1 MPNPPDGSGSRGSGR
16 PGAGVVRLGGQWI
29 HDSDGRDPCP
39 RSAFQGSGQGQ
50 FADGAADTNG
60 DFTHMAELNG
70 SRPLALTFGIEK
82 VDESRREVWGI
93 ATAEVPD
100 KQRDIVDF
108 DASVRAFRAWGGN
121 VREQHNKLK
130 TVGKAIAI
138 EPLPDQK
145 AIRVGVFLSRSADGE
160 DAWTKVREGILT
172 GFSIGGTVKSQ
183 RTEIVKSEGF
193 NSLPQTYNRITGYD
207 LGELSLVDNPACPVA
222 KFDLVKANAGGQLH
236 ATGILAKDDDGDDH
250 GDDDGDEVGEEFRQP
265 LRSAISDAGDE
276 EKQRILDDHSQP
288 GVPASVRGIT
298 HGIDAHTDKLLN
310 AVDGVLT
317 KGSRRTTV
325 AKVAG
330 AAPSSVTFVGT
341 QGLTAT
347 WGDGGNLVIE
357 KAPTPFGTNLPA
369 MGGPA
374 SPGATPADDDD
385 EDGDDG
391 QPGDPDQPMPDNS
404 GNPQQPPAPDDLGAP
419 AAAKPGQYDD
429 GSGNQSA
436 VSPADEQ
443 PDQSATWQ
451 RPQDA
456 WKPGGAGGAGGANGM
471 PGAGPRR
478 ADANDPHGSQWE
490 DSPDEDG
497 ENGGMP
503 EGTIATHYSPESA
516 QAHADAL
523 ERGTGQAHDIVGDG
537 DAYHVRPFPDA
548 GAVTPDDIVSTHFT
562 RDAAEDKRAKIE
574 ARGGFPAAV
583 HQTPDGRFQVFPVPA
598 SQRPASGMALGMD
611 DQNGALASPGFQGA
625 PQGDPQG
632 GYQGAPDP
640 NQDDNQGGWKP
651 QKFGKAYNPTPPHLP
666 AHHVTG
672 PWSQP
677 RGTGSSRSGEHDVS
691 AERRATDGKWTSGSG
706 AADHLGSHAATYHG
720 HAHSIHAFA
729 TTADQPDG
737 EPVRNYAVTGRGHPH
752 DHPGRTEVTGEDAK
766 DLEAHLEEG
775 RHFEPDA
782 DRMPNHVADWHR
794 HIDNV
799 GEAAIDPRNQADGS
813 GGTVPAGAGEVAVH
827 QRGSGGRPE
836 RVIRN
841 SPTAGGPAD
850 PLGTH
855 AVTYRG
861 GTHAIHRFNRPGASG
876 TVDDPTQVYA
886 VTGRDERPDDQGR
899 SEFTGR
905 AARALRDGGAFDLD
919 SHSSSPDQPEWARQN
934 GWDNHVDNV
943 AAQAMEDQGGDP
955 GAGASPSASGGGGN
969 SPSWHQQRA
978 ADIAQSTQRQRLS
991 RPGAYATGN
1000 GSDVHRD
1007 HLGNFTLTPAGG
1019 GTGHPHAQYLQG
1031 DDASQFHQELKD
1043 HAENG
1048 RGSRADRVDDAVDP
1062 YIPDAARSP
1071 GKGQPGWHA
1080 TPDTAA
1086 PVRKTVENL
1095 MKAATTLSRGQADQ
1109 AEIAAVRDALLL
1121 LSRTLAKADAGV
1133 TAPSVPLYT
1142 KPRRNADGFDP
1153 DGYNTDGKHDAVS
1166 DDDEEKG
1173 QTTGASAGSERGA
1186 YASPLPGNART
1197 ATVSKRA
1204 QDPKDAYGDPAAATG
1219 DDADVDDADPD
1230 DDDDDMQDM
1239 SWDGGANMGGGTGP
1253 ASGDGDNDA
1262 DDDPALPGPR
1272 MGKADGEET
1281 GEDPD
1286 AADPDDMS
1294 ASGQEMGAMKGYGP
1308 RRLKAAIQ
1316 REVAK
1321 ALSLDGPATHSLQKV
1336 VSTTVGNVLKAVLAG
1351 HEDRLSE
1358 IEKRSAALDAMDER
1372 LRAIEAQPVPGGD
1385 GPAMRAVEKS
1395 LGDLPG
1401 ASGLERRIGEP
1412 RSGVIDRLRQR
1423 TLNKSDVSALESM
1436 FGVTDGHD
1444 KQAIGNVL
1452 ALQDLRQLYR

>member
-1 MPNPPDGSGSRGSGR
+1 MGVSHAPCVRPGGQHGYAKTIGRRPETIPETIPETAGLRESGCTARVLSGR
-16 PGAGVVRLGGQWI
+16 V
-29 HDSDGRDPCP
+29 DSGYTIPVDAIRAHC
-39 RSAFQGSGQGQ
+39 SAVPASNPGQ
-50 FADGAADTNG
+50 FADGTADTNG
-60 DFTHMAELNG
+60 DFTQMAELDG

-82 VDESRREVWGI
+82 VDEARREVWGI

-183 RTEIVKSEGF
+183 RPEIVKSGGF

-236 ATGILAKDDDGDDH
+236 ATAILAKDDDGD
-250 GDDDGDEVGEEFRQP
+250 EVGEAFRQP
-265 LRSAISDAGDE
+265 LRSVISDAEDE

-298 HGIDAHTDKLLN
+298 HGIDAHKDRLLN

-330 AAPSSVTFVGT
+330 ATPSTVTFVGT

-357 KAPTPFGTNLPA
+357 KARTPFGTNQPA

-374 SPGATPADDDD
+374 APGATPADDDYDDD

-419 AAAKPGQYDD
+419 AASAKPGQPGQPDN
-429 GSGNQSA
+429 GFGNESS

-456 WKPGGAGGAGGANGM
+456 WKPGGADGANGM
-471 PGAGPRR
+471 PGAGMPGAEPRR

-490 DSPDEDG
+490 DSLDEDG
-497 ENGGMP
+497 EDGGMP
-503 EGTIATHYSPESA
+503 EGTIATHYTPESA

-523 ERGTGQAHDIVGDG
+523 ERGTGQSHDIVGDG

-548 GAVTPDDIVSTHFT
+548 GAVTPDDIVGTHFT

-574 ARGGFPAAV
+574 ARGGFSAAV

-598 SQRPASGMALGMD
+598 SQGAAPGMAPGMD
-611 DQNGALASPGFQGA
+611 DQNGAPAGSGFQGA
-625 PQGDPQG
+625 PQGAPQGTPQG

-640 NQDDNQGGWKP
+640 NQEPDQDDNQGGWKP
-651 QKFGKAYNPTPPHLP
+651 QPVRKAVGDSPGSGK
-666 AHHVTG
+666 
-672 PWSQP
+672 
-677 RGTGSSRSGEHDVS
+677 RDVS
-691 AERRATDGKWTSGSG
+691 REPRATDGKWTTGSG
-706 AADHLGSHAATYHG
+706 ATDHIGSHAATYHG
-720 HAHSIHAFA
+720 NAHSIHAYA
-729 TTADQPDG
+729 TTADQARDG
-737 EPVRNYAVTGRGHPH
+737 EPSRNYAVTGRGQPH
-752 DHPGRTEVTGEDAK
+752 DHPDRTEVTGQDAK
-766 DLEAHLEEG
+766 YLEEHLEEG

-799 GEAAIDPRNQADGS
+799 GESAIRNVGESAIRNQADGS
-813 GGTVPAGAGEVAVH
+813 GSDGDDGFALH

-841 SPTAGGPAD
+841 SLTAGGPAD
-850 PLGTH
+850 PLGQH

-861 GTHAIHRFNRPGASG
+861 GTHAIHRFNRRGASG

-886 VTGRDERPDDQGR
+886 VTGRDERPDDPGR
-899 SEFTGR
+899 SEITGKD
-905 AARALRDGGAFDLD
+905 AAAMRGGGAFDLD
-919 SHSSSPDQPEWARQN
+919 SHQMSPDDPEWARHK
-934 GWDNHVDNV
+934 GWDNHVDHV
-943 AAQAMEDQGGDP
+943 AAEATQNQGG
-955 GAGASPSASGGGGN
+955 GSGKSSGGGSSGGGGAHA
-969 SPSWHQQRA
+969 S
-978 ADIAQSTQRQRLS
+978 
-991 RPGAYATGN
+991 GN
-1000 GSDVHRD
+1000 VSDVHRD
-1007 HLGNFTLTPAGG
+1007 HLGNFTLTPSGG

-1048 RGSRADRVDDAVDP
+1048 RGSRASRVDDAVDP

-1071 GKGQPGWHA
+1071 GRGQPGWHA

-1142 KPRRNADGFDP
+1142 KPRRNADGVDP
-1153 DGYNTDGKHDAVS
+1153 DGYNAGGQHDAVS

-1204 QDPKDAYGDPAAATG
+1204 SVSKDAYGDPAAATG
-1219 DDADVDDADPD
+1219 DDADPD

-1239 SWDGGANMGGGTGP
+1239 SWDGTGP
-1253 ASGDGDNDA
+1253 ASGDGDGDA
-1262 DDDPALPGPR
+1262 DDTPALGGPR
-1272 MGKADGEET
+1272 MGKADDMGD

-1286 AADPDDMS
+1286 AADPDDLS
-1294 ASGQEMGAMKGYGP
+1294 AGGQDMGAMKGYSP
-1308 RRLKAAIQ
+1308 RRLQAVIQ

-1321 ALSLDGPATHSLQKV
+1321 ALSLDGPATQSLQKV

>member
-1 MPNPPDGSGSRGSGR
+1 MDAIRAHCRAEPASNP
-16 PGAGVVRLGGQWI
+16 
-29 HDSDGRDPCP
+29 
-39 RSAFQGSGQGQ
+39 GQ
-50 FADGAADTNG
+50 FADGSADTNG
-60 DFTHMAELNG
+60 DFTHMAELDG

-183 RTEIVKSEGF
+183 RPEIIKGEGS
-193 NSLPQTYNRITGYD
+193 NALPQTFNRITGYD

-222 KFDLVKANAGGQLH
+222 KFDLVKAAGGQLH
-236 ATGILAKDDDGDDH
+236 ATGILARDDDDH
-250 GDDDGDEVGEEFRQP
+250 GGRAEDEALRQP
-265 LRSAISDAGDE
+265 LRSVISDAGDE
-276 EKQRILDDHSQP
+276 EKQQIPDEHSQA
-288 GVPASVRGIT
+288 GAPAAVRDIT
-298 HGIDAHTDKLLN
+298 HGTDEHKKRLLS
-310 AVDGVLT
+310 AVDGVLAG
-317 KGSRRTTV
+317 KSRRATV

-330 AAPSSVTFVGT
+330 NSPETVTFVGT
-341 QGLTAT
+341 RGLTAT

-357 KAPTPFGTNLPA
+357 KARTPFGSIHPG
-369 MGGPA
+369 MGGE
-374 SPGATPADDDD
+374 PGMGAMSADDGD
-385 EDGDDG
+385 EDDG
-391 QPGDPDQPMPDNS
+391 QPVDPDQPMPDNS
-404 GNPQQPPAPDDLGAP
+404 GNPQQPPAPDALGAP
-419 AAAKPGQYDD
+419 SAPISAAPTAPTAPEKPSQPGQPDN
-429 GSGNQSA
+429 GFGNQSS

-456 WKPGGAGGAGGANGM
+456 WKPEGQGNQVGMGAGTGVGMPDAGGWKG
-471 PGAGPRR
+471 
-478 ADANDPHGSQWE
+478 DANDPHGSQWE
-490 DSPDEDG
+490 DPIDVDSED
-497 ENGGMP
+497 GGMP

-523 ERGTGQAHDIVGDG
+523 ERGTGQSHEIVADG

-548 GAVTPDDIVSTHFT
+548 GEVTPDDIVGTHFT

-598 SQRPASGMALGMD
+598 RQGAASGMAPGMAPGMNDRD
-611 DQNGALASPGFQGA
+611 DPSAGSGYQGVPQDASQGA
-625 PQGDPQG
+625 YQSASQGA
-632 GYQGAPDP
+632 YRGAPDP
-640 NQDDNQGGWKP
+640 NQDDDQDDDQDDGRRGWTPGTVRKDVGNP
-651 QKFGKAYNPTPPHLP
+651 QDPG
-666 AHHVTG
+666 
-672 PWSQP
+672 
-677 RGTGSSRSGEHDVS
+677 RRDVS
-691 AERRATDGKWTSGSG
+691 REARAPDGKWTAGSG
-706 AADHLGSHAATYHG
+706 TPDRLGSHAATYHG
-720 HAHSIHAFA
+720 NAHSIHAFA
-729 TTADQPDG
+729 DDPDGPSG
-737 EPVRNYAVTGRGHPH
+737 EPVRNYAITGRGQSFQHA
-752 DHPGRTEVTGEDAK
+752 GRREIIGQDAK
-766 DLEAHLEEG
+766 SLEDHLEEG
-775 RHFEPDA
+775 RHFEPGA
-782 DRMPNHVADWHR
+782 ERMPDHVENWHR
-794 HIDNV
+794 HVDNV
-799 GEAAIDPRNQADGS
+799 GEAAIRDAEDARGRRPSHDDGFTLYRNGS
-813 GGTVPAGAGEVAVH
+813 GGPQSVTSPSMAEGHPPDPMGQHGA
-827 QRGSGGRPE
+827 
-836 RVIRN
+836 
-841 SPTAGGPAD
+841 
-850 PLGTH
+850 
-855 AVTYRG
+855 TYLG
-861 GTHAIHRFNRPGASG
+861 GTHAIHQFARRG
-876 TVDDPTQVYA
+876 TAGTADDPSHVYA
-886 VTGRDERPDDQGR
+886 ITGRDDRPDASDRFEVTGRVAAAM
-899 SEFTGR
+899 R
-905 AARALRDGGAFDLD
+905 AGGIFDLD
-919 SHSSSPDQPEWARQN
+919 SHVMSPNRS
-934 GWDNHVDNV
+934 GWSRHGWENHVDNV
-943 AAQAMEDQGGDP
+943 AADVMDTPGGDP
-955 GAGASPSASGGGGN
+955 DANATPGASGDGGS
-969 SPSWHQQRA
+969 SPSWHQRRA
-978 ADIAQSTQRQRLS
+978 ADIAQESRPRRLS
-991 RPGAYATGN
+991 RPGAYVTGN

-1031 DDASQFHQELKD
+1031 DDASQFHQELQD
-1043 HAENG
+1043 HLDNG
-1048 RGSRADRVDDAVDP
+1048 RGSRASRVDDAVDP

-1080 TPDTAA
+1080 LPDTA
-1086 PVRKTVENL
+1086 PSVQKTVEDL
-1095 MKAATTLSRGQADQ
+1095 MKTATTISRGQADQ
-1109 AEIAAVRDALLL
+1109 AEVAAVRDALLL

-1142 KPRRNADGFDP
+1142 KPRRNADGIDP
-1153 DGYNTDGKHDAVS
+1153 DGYNTGGKHDAVS

-1204 QDPKDAYGDPAAATG
+1204 GNMAGMAGNDPYADDDP
-1219 DDADVDDADPD
+1219 DADPD
-1230 DDDDDMQDM
+1230 DDDDDMQDL
-1239 SWDGGANMGGGTGP
+1239 SWDGGANGAASMGANTG
-1253 ASGDGDNDA
+1253 AGSALGNNAVGANAGDN
-1262 DDDPALPGPR
+1262 PAMKGSR
-1272 MGKADGEET
+1272 MGKADAMADPMQDSGQASD
-1281 GEDPD
+1281 DPD
-1286 AADPDDMS
+1286 ADGADGADGEAGEYGD
-1294 ASGQEMGAMKGYGP
+1294 GQDMGAMKGYSP
-1308 RRLKAAIQ
+1308 RRLHATIR

-1321 ALSLDGPATHSLQKV
+1321 ALSLDGPATQSLQKV

-1358 IEKRSAALDAMDER
+1358 IEKRSAAIDAMDER

-1436 FGVTDGHD
+1436 FGATDGHD